1 MREAQSI
8 AIVHN
13 MPQEHEQYI
22 VARCFDG
29 ELWFWGS
36 WKDKEDAKNA
46 ARKVDGVVV
55 EELSFKITITPPE
68 EYGRRIGWNSQ
79 S

>member
-22 VARCFDG
+22 V
-29 ELWFWGS
+29 
-36 WKDKEDAKNA
+36 

-68 EYGRRIGWNSQ
+68 EYGRRFGWNNQ

>member
-8 AIVHN
+8 AVVHN

-36 WKDKEDAKNA
+36 WKDKEGAKNA

-55 EELSFKITITPPE
+55 EEMSFKFAIVDSE
-68 EYGRRIGWNSQ
+68 KCGRRIEWNSQ

>member
-1 MREAQSI
+1 MREVQSI

-36 WKDKEDAKNA
+36 WKDREDAKNA

-55 EELSFKITITPPE
+55 EELSCQFAIVDSEKC
-68 EYGRRIGWNSQ
+68 GRRFEWNSQ